1 MDVRRLTT
9 GTKPPNQTMALCLKD
24 HLAGDHRE
32 GCGSLEHL
40 GRLAIKEIAV
50 EHADICLFA
59 ARERADAVLGMQ
71 TARKL
76 IHIGSM
82 TSITSVR
89 CTFSV
94 FCEMI

>member
-59 ARERADAVLGMQ
+59 ARERADAVLGMHGVG
-71 TARKL
+71 AA
-76 IHIGSM
+76 IGVGAQSLAW
-82 TSITSVR
+82 
-89 CTFSV
+89 
-94 FCEMI
+94 